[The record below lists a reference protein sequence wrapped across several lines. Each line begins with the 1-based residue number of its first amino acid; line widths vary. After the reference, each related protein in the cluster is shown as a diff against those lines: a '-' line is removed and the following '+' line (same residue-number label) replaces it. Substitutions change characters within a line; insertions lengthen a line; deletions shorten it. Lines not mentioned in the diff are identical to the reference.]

1 MGQSANKSRTA
12 ANEAMAMA
20 KYIKT
25 SPQKLDLVAA
35 TIRGKDA
42 GKALVDLE
50 FSSRRVAEDV
60 RKVLQSAIANAEN
73 NHGLDVDRLYV
84 AEAYTGKSITMKR
97 FRARARG
104 RAARIL
110 KPFARMTI
118 VVREREDAAS
128 KSKKKSNKKTVST
141 PEGNTEVIESG
152 IDVTKKTEAKKA
164 PAKKAAAKK
173 APAKKAAAKKTTTK
187 KSAAKKA
194 PAKKDD
200 K

>member
-42 GKALVDLE
+42 GRALVDLE
-50 FSSRRVAEDV
+50 FSSRRVAQDV

-118 VVREREDAAS
+118 VVREREDAAA
-128 KSKKKSNKKTVST
+128 
-141 PEGNTEVIESG
+141 
-152 IDVTKKTEAKKA
+152 TKAKKA
-164 PAKKAAAKK
+164 PAKKVEAKKVDVTKSAPKKAEAKTEDKKPAAAKK
-173 APAKKAAAKKTTTK
+173 TAAKKTTTK
-187 KSAAKKA
+187 KTAAKKA

>member
-60 RKVLQSAIANAEN
+60 RKV
-73 NHGLDVDRLYV
+73 
-84 AEAYTGKSITMKR
+84 
-97 FRARARG
+97 
-104 RAARIL
+104 
-110 KPFARMTI
+110 
-118 VVREREDAAS
+118 
-128 KSKKKSNKKTVST
+128 KK
-141 PEGNTEVIESG
+141 EV
-152 IDVTKKTEAKKA
+152 
-164 PAKKAAAKK
+164 
-173 APAKKAAAKKTTTK
+173 
-187 KSAAKKA
+187 
-194 PAKKDD
+194 
-200 K
+200 

>member
-118 VVREREDAAS
+118 VVREREDAAAS

-173 APAKKAAAKKTTTK
+173 TTTK